1 MIYQKCPYCGAENTE
16 EELERNNYRCTCC
29 GAKIPYETHV
39 VKYVEKK
46 QNSNIGKYIIIGI
59 FAIIIILIICYFLYM
74 ISTTFT
80 AVPSS
85 TNIPQIN
92 STGGSINQILQMPDN
107 SDILAN
113 IQNLLQQILDKIM

>member
-1 MIYQKCPYCGAENTE
+1 
-16 EELERNNYRCTCC
+16 
-29 GAKIPYETHV
+29 
-39 VKYVEKK
+39 
-46 QNSNIGKYIIIGI
+46 
-59 FAIIIILIICYFLYM
+59 M

-92 STGGSINQILQMPDN
+92 STGGSINQILQIPDN

-113 IQNLLQQILDKIM
+113 IQNLLQQILDKI